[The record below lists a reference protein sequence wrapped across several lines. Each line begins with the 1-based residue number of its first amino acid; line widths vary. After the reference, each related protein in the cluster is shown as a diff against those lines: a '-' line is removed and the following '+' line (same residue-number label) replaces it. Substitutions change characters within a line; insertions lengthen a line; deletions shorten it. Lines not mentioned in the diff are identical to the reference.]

1 VTLPLEHARAA
12 DLVAGAARVTV
23 LTGAGISTESG
34 IPDYRGPNG
43 LWTRN
48 PAAMRT
54 VDITAYV
61 ADPQVRVE
69 AWQERLRH
77 PAWTAEASTGHRA
90 LVDLERQGKL
100 LALVTQNI
108 DGLHQSAGS
117 DPAKVLELHGTIHQ
131 VKCLDCGDVT
141 PMQEQL
147 ERVRAGEPDPAC
159 RVCGGM
165 LKSATVAFGQSL
177 DHEVLERAIRASQ
190 DCDLFLA
197 IGTSLA
203 VTPASSLCAF
213 ALRADRP
220 LVIVNA
226 EPTPYDD
233 RAAAVL
239 RGSIGEVLPRLVG
252 P

>member
-1 VTLPLEHARAA
+1 MTLPLELTRAA
-12 DLVAGAARVTV
+12 DLVAGATRVTV

-69 AWQERLRH
+69 AWQERLHH
-77 PAWTAEASTGHRA
+77 PAWTAEPSAGH
-90 LVDLERQGKL
+90 
-100 LALVTQNI
+100 LALVALEQEGKLGALLTQNI
-108 DGLHQSAGS
+108 DGLHQAAGS
-117 DPAKVLELHGTIHQ
+117 SPDTVLELHGTIHR

-141 PMQEQL
+141 PMQDQL
-147 ERVRAGEPDPAC
+147 DRVRGGEPDPAC

-177 DHEVLERAIRASQ
+177 DPDVLERAVRAAT
-190 DCDLFLA
+190 DCDVFIA
-197 IGTSLA
+197 VGTSLT
-203 VTPASSLCAF
+203 VTPASALCGF

-233 RAAAVL
+233 LAAAVL
-239 RGSIGEVLPRLVG
+239 RGAIGEVLPQVVG
-252 P
+252 A

>member
-1 VTLPLEHARAA
+1 VGAVELARAA

-69 AWQERLRH
+69 AWQERLHH
-77 PAWTAEASTGHRA
+77 PAWTAEPSAGHRA

-100 LALVTQNI
+100 LALLTQNI
-108 DGLHQSAGS
+108 DGLHQTAGS
-117 DPAKVLELHGTIHQ
+117 DPAQVLELHGTIHR
-131 VKCLDCGDVT
+131 VKCLECGDVT
-141 PMQEQL
+141 PMQDQL
-147 ERVRAGEPDPAC
+147 DRVRAGEPDPAC

-177 DHEVLERAIRASQ
+177 DPDVLERAVRAATH
-190 DCDLFLA
+190 CDVFLA
-197 IGTSLA
+197 VGTSLT
-203 VTPASSLCAF
+203 VTPASSLCGF
-213 ALRADRP
+213 ALRANAP

-239 RGSIGEVLPRLVG
+239 RGSIGEVLPQVVG
-252 P
+252 T

>member
-1 VTLPLEHARAA
+1 MTSPLELARAA
-12 DLVAGAARVTV
+12 GLVAGAARVAV
-23 LTGAGISTESG
+23 LTGAGISTDSG

-61 ADPQVRVE
+61 ADPQVRVD
-69 AWQERLRH
+69 AWQERLHH
-77 PAWTAEASTGHRA
+77 PAWTAEPSAGHRA
-90 LVDLERQGKL
+90 LVHLEQEGKL
-100 LALVTQNI
+100 LALLTQNI
-108 DGLHQSAGS
+108 DGLHQAAGS
-117 DPAKVLELHGTIHQ
+117 DPAKVLELHGTIHR

-141 PMQEQL
+141 PMQDQL
-147 ERVRAGEPDPAC
+147 DRVRASEPDPAC

-177 DHEVLERAIRASQ
+177 DPDVLEHAVRAAT
-190 DCDLFLA
+190 DCDVFLA
-197 IGTSLA
+197 VGTSLT
-203 VTPASSLCAF
+203 VTPASALCGF

-239 RGSIGEVLPRLVG
+239 RGSIGEVLPQVVG
-252 P
+252 A

>member
-1 VTLPLEHARAA
+1 
-12 DLVAGAARVTV
+12 
-23 LTGAGISTESG
+23 
-34 IPDYRGPNG
+34 
-43 LWTRN
+43 
-48 PAAMRT
+48 MRT

-69 AWQERLRH
+69 AWQERLHH
-77 PAWTAEASTGHRA
+77 PAWTAGPSTGHLA
-90 LVDLERQGKL
+90 LVALERQGKL
-100 LALVTQNI
+100 LALLTQNI
-108 DGLHQSAGS
+108 DGLHQAAGS
-117 DPAKVLELHGTIHQ
+117 DPAKVLELHGTIHR
-131 VKCLDCGDVT
+131 VRCLDCGDVT

-147 ERVRAGEPDPAC
+147 DRVRAGEPDPPC

-177 DHEVLERAIRASQ
+177 DPVVLERAVRAAT
-190 DCDLFLA
+190 DCDVFIAL
-197 IGTSLA
+197 GTSLT
-203 VTPASSLCAF
+203 VTPASALCGF

-239 RGSIGEVLPRLVG
+239 RGKIGEVLPQVVAA
-252 P
+252 